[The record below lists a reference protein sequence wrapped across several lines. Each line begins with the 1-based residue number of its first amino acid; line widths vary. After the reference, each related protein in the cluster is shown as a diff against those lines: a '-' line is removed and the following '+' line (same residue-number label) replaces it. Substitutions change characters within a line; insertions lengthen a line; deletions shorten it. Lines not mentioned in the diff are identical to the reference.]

1 VDSKFDS
8 IYLQFYYDG
17 FSNND
22 RNPELSD
29 IDKTINLKVLNNG
42 NCTIPNHVMD
52 NFQKDSRID
61 IKIDL
66 KTGKTVKLNGKVI
79 WIICNSISGFGIEL
93 VN

>member
-1 VDSKFDS
+1 
-8 IYLQFYYDG
+8 
-17 FSNND
+17 
-22 RNPELSD
+22 
-29 IDKTINLKVLNNG
+29 
-42 NCTIPNHVMD
+42 MD